1 LTDVVAKSVTGVAR
15 RRGDN
20 AVKVKSSKTQVAKAE
35 ADEQRFLSNLAEI
48 LASALDERAMLS
60 AVARL
65 LVPRFG
71 DVCLMDVI
79 DDDGWV
85 QRIDGVLDDWHLIP
99 TPSLRAGATL
109 LIPDLTPSAL
119 GSITADPAGQAAI
132 RGADIRS
139 LVLLPLIGRGRLLGV
154 MTLGMTRSDRTFAR
168 SDVPALED
176 IAQRTA
182 LGADN
187 ARLYQQARQASRA
200 RDDTLAAISH
210 DLRNGLNTVLTAA
223 GLLLRSLPP
232 DDAGRRDRRHVE
244 AIRRSAERMNR
255 LIGDLLDVASI
266 EAGRLFVE
274 PRSEPV
280 RPMLQEA
287 LAACRDQAREKSLTV
302 EQSNGSVEIDVV
314 CDRERVLQV
323 LGNLIGNAIKFTPDG
338 GSVRVNAEQLDA
350 EVLFSVRDSGI
361 GVSPKQLPHVFDRFW
376 QATPK
381 ARLGSGLGLTIAKG
395 VVEALGGRIWVESR
409 PGEGTTFFF
418 TLPLASPAQTQ

>member
-1 LTDVVAKSVTGVAR
+1 M
-15 RRGDN
+15 
-20 AVKVKSSKTQVAKAE
+20 KVKSSKIQVAKAD

-71 DVCLMDVI
+71 DVCLADVI
-79 DDDGWV
+79 DDDGCV
-85 QRIDGVLDDWHLIP
+85 QRIDSVLDDWQLVP
-99 TPSLRAGATL
+99 TPSLRAGETL

-119 GSITADPAGQAAI
+119 GAITADPAGQAAI
-132 RGADIRS
+132 RGSGLRA
-139 LVLLPLIGRGRLLGV
+139 LVLLPLTGRGRLLGV
-154 MTLGMTRSDRTFAR
+154 LTLGVTRPERTWTKSDL
-168 SDVPALED
+168 PELED
-176 IAQRTA
+176 VAQRIA

-210 DLRNGLNTVLTAA
+210 DLRNGLNTVLTAV

-232 DDAGRRDRRHVE
+232 DEDGRRERRHVE

-274 PRSEPV
+274 PRREPV
-280 RPMLQEA
+280 RPIIQEA
-287 LAACRDQAREKSLTV
+287 LAACLEPAREKSLRIDHELTV
-302 EQSNGSVEIDVV
+302 PDIDVV

-323 LGNLIGNAIKFTPDG
+323 LGNLVGNAIKFTPDG
-338 GSVRVNAEQLDA
+338 GLVHVTVEELDD
-350 EVLFSVRDSGI
+350 EVMFAVRDSGI
-361 GVSPKQLPHVFDRFW
+361 GVSPKQLPHIFDRFW

-418 TLPLASPAQTQ
+418 TLPLASPVQAQ

>member
-1 LTDVVAKSVTGVAR
+1 VKF
-15 RRGDN
+15 RRG
-20 AVKVKSSKTQVAKAE
+20 KTQVAKAGT
-35 ADEQRFLSNLAEI
+35 DEQRFLSNLAEV

-65 LVPRFG
+65 LVPRLG
-71 DVCLMDVI
+71 DLCLVDVI
-79 DDDGWV
+79 DDDGSV
-85 QRIDGVLDDWHLIP
+85 QRVDSALDEWQLVP
-99 TPSLRAGATL
+99 TPSLRAGETL
-109 LIPDLTPSAL
+109 LIADITASAL
-119 GSITADPAGQAAI
+119 GAITADPAGQAAI
-132 RGADIRS
+132 RGAGIRS

-154 MTLGMTRSDRTFAR
+154 LTLAITRPGRAFSKNDL
-168 SDVPALED
+168 PLLED

-210 DLRNGLNTVLTAA
+210 DLRNGLNTVLTAV

-232 DDAGRRDRRHVE
+232 DDETRRDRRHVE

-255 LIGDLLDVASI
+255 VIGDLLDVASI
-266 EAGRLFVE
+266 ESGRLFVE
-274 PRSEPV
+274 PRREPV
-280 RPMLQEA
+280 DPIIHEA
-287 LAACRDQAREKSLTV
+287 LATCREQLRDKSLR
-302 EQSNGSVEIDVV
+302 IDHSIADDDLEAV

-323 LGNLIGNAIKFTPDG
+323 LGNLISNAIKFTPDG
-338 GSVRVNAEQLDA
+338 GSVHIGAEQLDDD
-350 EVLFSVRDSGI
+350 VLFTVRDSGV
-361 GVSPKQLPHVFDRFW
+361 GVSAKQLPHVFDRFW
-376 QATPK
+376 QAAPK

-418 TLPLASPAQTQ
+418 TLPLATSVQAQ

>member
-1 LTDVVAKSVTGVAR
+1 MKVRSAKTPAAKS
-15 RRGDN
+15 
-20 AVKVKSSKTQVAKAE
+20 AE
-35 ADEQRFLSNLAEI
+35 DGQRFLSNLAEV

-65 LVPRFG
+65 LVPRLG
-71 DVCLMDVI
+71 DICLVDVVE
-79 DDDGWV
+79 DDGFV
-85 QRIDGVLDDWHLIP
+85 QRLDNALEDWHLAPSP
-99 TPSLRAGATL
+99 TLRAGEAML
-109 LIPDLTPSAL
+109 LTDLSQSSLAAIAP
-119 GSITADPAGQAAI
+119 DPAGQAAI
-132 RGADIRS
+132 RAAGIRS

-154 MTLGMTRSDRTFAR
+154 LTLGLTRPERRFTKADMPF
-168 SDVPALED
+168 LED

-187 ARLYQQARQASRA
+187 ARLYQQAQQASRA

-210 DLRNGLNTVLTAA
+210 DLRNGLNTVLTAV

-232 DDAGRRDRRHVE
+232 DSEGRRDRKHVE

-255 LIGDLLDVASI
+255 VIGDLLDVASI

-274 PRSEPV
+274 TRREQLEPIIAEAIAA
-280 RPMLQEA
+280 LQTQ
-287 LAACRDQAREKSLTV
+287 AAEKSLRV
-302 EQSNGSVEIDVV
+302 EGRAIAHADAV
-314 CDRERVLQV
+314 CDKERVLQV

-338 GSVRVNAEQLDA
+338 GLVEVSAEALDG
-350 EVLFSVRDSGI
+350 EVLVKVRDTGA
-361 GVSPKQLPHVFDRFW
+361 GVSAKQLPHVFDRFW

-418 TLPLASPAQTQ
+418 TLPLASAQTQ

>member
-1 LTDVVAKSVTGVAR
+1 MKVRSDKSP
-15 RRGDN
+15 
-20 AVKVKSSKTQVAKAE
+20 VAKA
-35 ADEQRFLSNLAEI
+35 AQDDQRFLSNLAEI

-65 LVPRFG
+65 LVPRLG
-71 DVCLMDVI
+71 DICLADVVE
-79 DDDGWV
+79 DDGSV
-85 QRIDGVLDDWHLIP
+85 QRIDNTLDDWRLAP
-99 TPSLRAGATL
+99 TPGLRSGEPL
-109 LIPDLTPSAL
+109 LIPDVTPSSLAH
-119 GSITADPAGQAAI
+119 IAPDPNGQAAI
-132 RGADIRS
+132 RAAGMRS

-154 MTLGMTRSDRTFAR
+154 LTLASTRPDRRFSKA
-168 SDVPALED
+168 DLPLLED
-176 IAQRTA
+176 VAQRTA

-210 DLRNGLNTVLTAA
+210 DLRNGLNTVLTAV

-232 DDAGRRDRRHVE
+232 DTEGRRDRRHVE
-244 AIRRSAERMNR
+244 AIRRAAERMNR
-255 LIGDLLDVASI
+255 VIGDLLDVASI
-266 EAGRLFVE
+266 ESGRLFVE
-274 PRSEPV
+274 PRREAVRSIILDAVRACREQLQDRTLHIEETVTAEP
-280 RPMLQEA
+280 
-287 LAACRDQAREKSLTV
+287 LAAM
-302 EQSNGSVEIDVV
+302 

-338 GSVRVNAEQLDA
+338 GAVQVSAEPFDD
-350 EVLFSVRDSGI
+350 EVLFTVRDTGV

-409 PGEGTTFFF
+409 PGDGTTFFF
-418 TLPLASPAQTQ
+418 TLPLAETNGQTQ

>member
-1 LTDVVAKSVTGVAR
+1 MKVRSAKTPIAR
-15 RRGDN
+15 H
-20 AVKVKSSKTQVAKAE
+20 AE
-35 ADEQRFLSNLAEI
+35 DDQRFLSNLAEI

-65 LVPRFG
+65 VVPRLG
-71 DVCLMDVI
+71 DICLADIVE
-79 DDDGWV
+79 DDGSV
-85 QRIDGVLDDWHLIP
+85 QRVDNTLDAWRLAP
-99 TPSLRAGATL
+99 TPALRSGETML
-109 LIPDLTPSAL
+109 LTDLTQSAL
-119 GSITADPAGQAAI
+119 TAIAPDPDGHNAI
-132 RGADIRS
+132 RGAGIRS

-154 MTLGMTRSDRTFAR
+154 LTLGITRPDRHVTKADLPF
-168 SDVPALED
+168 LED
-176 IAQRTA
+176 VAQRTA

-210 DLRNGLNTVLTAA
+210 DLRNGLNTVLTAV

-232 DDAGRRDRRHVE
+232 DDEKRRDRRHVE

-255 LIGDLLDVASI
+255 VIGDLLDVASI

-274 PRSEPV
+274 PRRETV
-280 RPMLQEA
+280 RAIVADAVTACGGEA
-287 LAACRDQAREKSLTV
+287 GTKRLRIDQHVV
-302 EQSNGSVEIDVV
+302 EDLDAI
-314 CDRERVLQV
+314 CDRERVIQV

-338 GSVRVNAEQLDA
+338 GAVDVNAERFDD
-350 EVLFSVRDSGI
+350 EVLFSVRDTGVGI
-361 GVSPKQLPHVFDRFW
+361 SPKQLPHVFDRFW

-409 PGEGTTFFF
+409 SGEGGGGGGTTFFF
-418 TLPLASPAQTQ
+418 TLPLAGPQVQ